1 MNKNDLRNNLGNGHA
16 VNHASFA
23 SAGDSDEQGAR
34 KAYEGS
40 NGGSIKSVVI
50 TSSSSSSSVDPTAWD
65 EDQNQFIGSLFS
77 MFFGTALFEL
87 R

>member
-23 SAGDSDEQGAR
+23 SASDNDEQGAR

-40 NGGSIKSVVI
+40 NGGSIKSVVNA
-50 TSSSSSSSVDPTAWD
+50 SSSVDPTAWD